1 MKKKILIIDDEVD
14 FGFLMKSFFTPK
26 NYTVAIAH
34 TLATGMKMLDTEK
47 PDILFLDNNLPDGM
61 GWEKAAFI
69 LTHYPTMRLNLISA
83 VNGSVNQHA
92 SVRILTKPLRF
103 EEIEKVMEADGVHSK
118 AAGQPSI
125 PE

>member
-26 NYTVAIAH
+26 NYTVVVAL

-61 GWEKAAFI
+61 GWDKAAFI

-83 VNGSVNQHA
+83 VNGSENHHT
-92 SVRILTKPLRF
+92 SLRILNKPLRF
-103 EEIEKVMEADGVHSK
+103 EEIEKVMEADSIHSK
-118 AAGQPSI
+118 APGKP
-125 PE
+125 

>member
-26 NYTVAIAH
+26 NYAVVIAL

-61 GWEKAAFI
+61 GWDKAAFI
-69 LTHYPTMRLNLISA
+69 MAHYPTMRLNLISA
-83 VNGSVNQHA
+83 VNGSENYHS
-92 SVRILTKPLRF
+92 SVRILNKPLRF
-103 EEIEKVMEADGVHSK
+103 EEIEKIMEADGIPFK
-118 AAGQPSI
+118 APGKS
-125 PE
+125 